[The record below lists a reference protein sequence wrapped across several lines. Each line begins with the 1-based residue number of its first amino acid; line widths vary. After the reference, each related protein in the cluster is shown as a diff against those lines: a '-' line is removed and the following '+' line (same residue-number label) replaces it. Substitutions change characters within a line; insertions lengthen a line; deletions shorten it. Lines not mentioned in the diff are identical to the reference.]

1 VKKTLKGVNDSFG
14 GNVKKGKT
22 KGPLKLQLPVKAI
35 SEVGSPD
42 FNDVIKYFSILNEYD
57 EPVYQMLDMFPIPI
71 EVFAPDG
78 TTVFFNRALMELNN
92 VKDRNLGIGKYNL
105 LKDPVCMEQMGPHV
119 REEIERAFRGEIVIG
134 KGFPIP
140 IQDLVERGLIK
151 EKPFEAA
158 TTDVYFYP
166 VWKKDVLILIVCVFV
181 VRNLYFG
188 RPDVVKAKEYM
199 DAHWQGEYLPEKV
212 AKSVNM
218 SVTQLY
224 RVFKEHTGVTPGD
237 YHKKIKVERIKEKL
251 IDKNLTVKEAF
262 AACGEDSRG
271 WLSKVFKEITGLS
284 PKQFREKLP

>member
-1 VKKTLKGVNDSFG
+1 MRKNNEK
-14 GNVKKGKT
+14 
-22 KGPLKLQLPVKAI
+22 LPVKPQLPAKRKNADI
-35 SEVGSPD
+35 TGPEQ
-42 FNDVIKYFSILNEYD
+42 NALIKYFQILNEND

-78 TTVFFNRALMELNN
+78 TTVYHNRASLEMVNC
-92 VKDRNLGIGKYNL
+92 KDASLHVGKYNL
-105 LKDPVCMEQMGPHV
+105 LKDPVCMDQLGY
-119 REEIERAFRGEIVIG
+119 REEFQRAFNNERVIV
-134 KGFPIP
+134 KGFPAP
-140 IQDLVERGLIK
+140 IQDLVERNVIK
-151 EKPFEAA
+151 EKPFEKA
-158 TTDVYFYP
+158 TMDLYFYP
-166 VWKKDVLILIVCVFV
+166 ILKDGKLLFVVCVFV
-181 VRNLYFG
+181 VRNLYLG

-199 DAHWQGEYLPEKV
+199 DAHWQGEYDAEAV
-212 AKSVNM
+212 AKFVNM

-284 PKQFREKLP
+284 PKQYREKLP